1 MTDNKQRLVA
11 IVGPTAGGKT
21 ALSIALAKALLGE
34 IVSCDSMQLYRG
46 MDVGTAKPTVE
57 EMAGIPHHMIDFLD
71 PDTSYSCADYV
82 TDARAA
88 IADVA
93 ARGKLPIVCGGTG
106 LYLDSL
112 LLGGS
117 FEDTPSDPAVRERLQ
132 AIAEQQ
138 NGKDILYARLCEVDP
153 DSAAAIHKNNV
164 KRVMRAIEIFECCGT
179 PKSVLDR
186 ASRERGL
193 LYDATVVGIRYH
205 SRELLYSRIDRR
217 VDIMLE
223 EGLYNEVVRLKAA
236 GVFER
241 NATAAQAIGYK
252 ELLGV
257 LDGTATLSEAVEGLK
272 LATRHYAK
280 RQMTWFSAKPYV
292 SWIYADTKE
301 GIMRPFADILA
312 DALAIVQGNEERGG
326 VHE

>member
-21 ALSIALAKALLGE
+21 ALSIALAKALSGE

-46 MDVGTAKPTVE
+46 MDVGTAKPTIE

-117 FEDTPSDPAVRERLQ
+117 FEDTPSDPVVRERLQ

>member
-1 MTDNKQRLVA
+1 MTPTQQKQRLIAV
-11 IVGPTAGGKT
+11 VGPTAGGKT
-21 ALSIALAKALLGE
+21 ALSIALAKALSGE

-46 MDVGTAKPTVE
+46 MDVGTAKPTTE

-71 PDTSYSCADYV
+71 PDQSYSCADYV
-82 TDARAA
+82 TDARAK
-88 IADVA
+88 IEDVS

-132 AIAEQQ
+132 EVAAQPD
-138 NGKDILYARLCEVDP
+138 GKDVLYARLCEVDP

-164 KRVMRAIEIFECCGT
+164 KRVIRALEIYECCGV

-193 LYDATVVGIRYH
+193 LFDATVIGIRYH
-205 SRELLYSRIDRR
+205 SRELLYARIDKR

-223 EGLYNEVVRLKAA
+223 DGLYDEVVRLWTA

-241 NATAAQAIGYK
+241 NATAVQAIGYK

-257 LDGTATLSEAVEGLK
+257 LDGTLTLTKALDDLK
-272 LATRHYAK
+272 QATRHYAK
-280 RQMTWFSAKPYV
+280 RQMTWFSAKSYV
-292 SWIYADTKE
+292 QWVWADTEE
-301 GIMRPFADILA
+301 GVLRPLDEILS
-312 DALAIVQGNEERGG
+312 DALAIVQKRGDA
-326 VHE
+326 HE

>member
-1 MTDNKQRLVA
+1 MTNAKQRLLA

-21 ALSIALAKALLGE
+21 ALSIALAKAVGGE

-46 MDVGTAKPTVE
+46 MDVGTAKPTVS
-57 EMAGIPHHMIDFLD
+57 EMEGIPHHMIDILD
-71 PDTSYSCADYV
+71 ADQSYSCADYV
-82 TDARAA
+82 TDARATIQE
-88 IADVA
+88 IARA
-93 ARGKLPIVCGGTG
+93 GKLPVVCGGTG

-132 AIAEQQ
+132 AIAEQP
-138 NGKDILYARLCEVDP
+138 NGKEILYDRLAEVDP
-153 DSAAAIHKNNV
+153 ESAEAIHKNNV
-164 KRVMRAIEIFECCGT
+164 KRVIRALEIYECCGT

-186 ASRERGL
+186 ASRTRGL
-193 LYDATVVGIRYH
+193 LYDATVIGIRYH

-223 EGLYNEVVRLKAA
+223 QGLYDEVVRLRDA

-257 LDGTATLSEAVEGLK
+257 LDGTATLSEAVDSLK
-272 LATRHYAK
+272 QATRHYAK
-280 RQMTWFSAKPYV
+280 RQMTWFCAKPYV
-292 SWIYADTKE
+292 QWIWADTEE
-301 GIMRPFADILA
+301 GLLRPFDDILA
-312 DALAIVQGNEERGG
+312 DALTLLERGG

>member
-1 MTDNKQRLVA
+1 MTQSKQRILAV
-11 IVGPTAGGKT
+11 VGPTAGGKT
-21 ALSIALAKALLGE
+21 ALSIALAKHLSGE
-34 IVSCDSMQLYRG
+34 IVSCDSMQIYRG
-46 MDVGTAKPTVE
+46 MDVGTAKPTTS
-57 EMAGIPHHMIDFLD
+57 EMAGIPHHLIDFLD
-71 PDTSYSCADYV
+71 PDVGYSCADYV

-88 IADVA
+88 IDDIA
-93 ARGKLPIVCGGTG
+93 ARGRLPIVCGGTG

-117 FEDTPSDPAVRERLQ
+117 FEDTPSDPLVRARLQ
-132 AIAEQQ
+132 EIAEGEM
-138 NGKDILYARLCEVDP
+138 GKDILYARLCEVDA

-164 KRVMRAIEIFECCGT
+164 KRVIRALEIFECCGT

-193 LYDATVVGIRYH
+193 LYDATVIGLRYH
-205 SRELLYSRIDRR
+205 SRELLYTRIDRR
-217 VDIMLE
+217 VDIMME
-223 EGLYNEVVRLKAA
+223 EGLYDEVVRLKAA

-257 LDGTATLSEAVEGLK
+257 LDGTSSLEKALDGLK

-292 SWIYADTKE
+292 TWVWADTEE
-301 GIMRPFADILA
+301 GVMRPFDDILA
-312 DALAIVQGNEERGG
+312 EALTIAGERGA